1 MPGDRSLLKI
11 KGEKMRSDLMK
22 KGLERAPHRSLFKA
36 MGYTD
41 EEIARPLIGVVNS
54 ANEIIP
60 GHIHLDLIA
69 QDVKA
74 GIRMA
79 GGTPVEFPVIGV
91 CDGIA
96 MNHAGMKYSLA
107 SRELIADS
115 IEIMATAHPFDAL
128 VFIPNCDKIIPGM
141 LMAALRMNIPS
152 IFISGGPMLAGRME
166 GKAVDLISVFEGVG
180 AVKAKKMTPARLKQ
194 LEDCACPGCGSCSGM
209 YTANSMNC
217 VTEALGL
224 GLPGNGTIPA
234 VQAARHRLA
243 KHAGMKIMELLEK
256 NIRPRD
262 IATLAAF
269 KNAIAV
275 DMALGCSTNTV
286 LHIPAIA
293 HEAGI
298 KLDLNLFNKI
308 SEKTPNLCKLSP
320 AGPHH
325 IEDLDA
331 AGGIQAVIKVI
342 STIGVIDKKV
352 LTVTG
357 SSVAVNLKNACV
369 LNDTVIRPLNNPY
382 SSQGG
387 IAVLRGNLAPD
398 GAVVKQSAVAPAM
411 QVNEGKARVFDS
423 EDSAIAAIMAGKIK
437 PGDIV
442 VIRYEGPKGGP
453 GMREMLSPT
462 SAIVGMGL
470 DKTVALL
477 TDGRFSGGTQGAA
490 IGHISPEAAE
500 GGPIALV
507 KEGDII
513 AIDIPAKKLNLKV
526 SDAELIRRR
535 KTWKP
540 KQPAITSGYLARYS
554 KMVTSASTGAIFRD

>member
-1 MPGDRSLLKI
+1 
-11 KGEKMRSDLMK
+11 MRSDLMK

-41 EEIARPLIGVVNS
+41 EEISRPLIGVVNS

-60 GHIHLDLIA
+60 GHIHLDLIT
-69 QDVKA
+69 QSVKA
-74 GIRMA
+74 GVRMA

-96 MNHAGMKYSLA
+96 MGHAGMKYSLA

-141 LMAALRMNIPS
+141 LMAALRLNIPA
-152 IFISGGPMLAGRME
+152 IFVSGGPMLAGKLA

-180 AVKAKKMTPARLKQ
+180 AVKAKRMTQIELKK

-234 VQAARHRLA
+234 VDAARHRLA
-243 KHAGMKIMELLEK
+243 KYTGMKIMELFKK

-262 IATLAAF
+262 IATLEAF

-298 KLDLNLFNKI
+298 NLDLNLFNEI
-308 SEKTPNLCKLSP
+308 SEQTPNLCKLSP
-320 AGPHH
+320 AGNHH
-325 IEDLDA
+325 IEDFDR
-331 AGGIQAVIKVI
+331 AGGIQAVMKVI
-342 STIGVIDKKV
+342 GTLGVIDKKA
-352 LTVTG
+352 LTATG
-357 SSVAVNLKNACV
+357 KAVEANLKSAAV
-369 LNDTVIRPLNNPY
+369 LDETVIRPLSNPY
-382 SSQGG
+382 SPQGG
-387 IAVLRGNLAPD
+387 IAILRGNLAPD
-398 GAVVKQSAVAPAM
+398 GAVVKQSAVAAAM
-411 QVNEGKARVFDS
+411 QKNEGRARVFDC
-423 EDSAIAAIMAGKIK
+423 EDAAIAAILDGQIK
-437 PGDIV
+437 DGDIV

-513 AIDIPAKKLNLKV
+513 AIDIPAKMLELKV
-526 SDAELIRRR
+526 SDKELEKRR
-535 KTWKP
+535 KALKP
-540 KQPAITSGYLARYS
+540 FTPAITSGYLARYARL
-554 KMVTSASTGAIFRD
+554 VTSASTGAVFKD

>member
-1 MPGDRSLLKI
+1 
-11 KGEKMRSDLMK
+11 MRSDLMK

-41 EEIARPLIGVVNS
+41 EEIARPLVGVVNS

-60 GHIHLDLIA
+60 GHIHLDIIT

-96 MNHAGMKYSLA
+96 MGHAGMKYSLA

-128 VFIPNCDKIIPGM
+128 VFVTNCDKIIPGM
-141 LMAALRMNIPS
+141 LMAALRLNIPC
-152 IFISGGPMLAGRME
+152 IFISGGPMLAGKME
-166 GKAVDLISVFEGVG
+166 GGTYDLISVFEGVG
-180 AVKAKKMTPARLKQ
+180 AVKAKKMSLNQLKKI
-194 LEDCACPGCGSCSGM
+194 EDCACPGCGSCSGM

-224 GLPGNGTIPA
+224 GLPGNGTVLA
-234 VQAARHRLA
+234 VHAARRRLA
-243 KHAGMKIMELLEK
+243 KHAGMKVMELFKK

-298 KLDLNLFNKI
+298 KLDLNLFNQI

-320 AGPHH
+320 AGYHH

-331 AGGIQAVIKVI
+331 AGGIQAVMKAI
-342 STIGVIDKKV
+342 SPLGVIDKKA
-352 LTVTG
+352 LTATG
-357 SSVAVNLKNACV
+357 KKVEENLKTACV
-369 LNDTVIRPLNNPY
+369 LNEDVIRPLNNPY
-382 SSQGG
+382 SPQGG
-387 IAVLRGNLAPD
+387 IAILRGNLAPD
-398 GAVVKQSAVAPAM
+398 GAVVKQSAVSPGM
-411 QVNEGKARVFDS
+411 QVNEGRARVFDC
-423 EDSAIAAIMAGKIK
+423 EDDAIKAILGKKIK

-513 AIDIPAKKLNLKV
+513 SINIPEKTLTLKV
-526 SDAELIRRR
+526 NEKELEKRQKSLKI
-535 KTWKP
+535 KKP
-540 KQPAITSGYLARYS
+540 ATTTGYLARYA
-554 KMVTSASTGAIFRD
+554 KMVTSASTGAVFKDYL

>member
-1 MPGDRSLLKI
+1 
-11 KGEKMRSDLMK
+11 MRSDLMK

-41 EEIARPLIGVVNS
+41 EEIARPLIGVVNA
-54 ANEIIP
+54 ANEVVP
-60 GHIHLDLIA
+60 GHIHLDLIT

-96 MNHAGMKYSLA
+96 MGHAGMKYSLA

-128 VFIPNCDKIIPGM
+128 VFVPNCDKIIPGM
-141 LMAALRMNIPS
+141 LMAALRLNIPC
-152 IFISGGPMLAGRME
+152 IFISGGPMLAGRFQD
-166 GKAVDLISVFEGVG
+166 KPADLITVFEGVG
-180 AVKAKKMTPARLKQ
+180 AVKAKKMTPSALKQ

-234 VQAARHRLA
+234 VLAARHRLA
-243 KHAGMKIMELLEK
+243 KYAGMKVLDLLKK

-262 IATLAAF
+262 IATLDAF
-269 KNAIAV
+269 QNAIAV

-286 LHIPAIA
+286 LHIPAVA

-298 KLDLNLFNKI
+298 KLDLDLFNKI
-308 SEKTPNLCKLSP
+308 SKLTPNICKLSP

-331 AGGIQAVIKVI
+331 AGGIQAVMKTI
-342 STIGVIDKKV
+342 SKLGIIHEKTF
-352 LTVTG
+352 TVNGKTVG
-357 SSVAVNLKNACV
+357 ANLKAARV
-369 LNDTVIRPLNNPY
+369 LNPEVIRPLANPY
-382 SSQGG
+382 SQQGG
-387 IAVLRGNLAPD
+387 IAILRGNLAPD

-411 QVNEGKARVFDS
+411 QVNDGKARVFNC
-423 EDSAIAAIMAGKIK
+423 EDDAIAAILGGKIK

-507 KEGDII
+507 KEGDRIS
-513 AIDIPAKKLNLKV
+513 IDIPRKKLSLNV
-526 SDAELIRRR
+526 SDAELEKRR
-535 KTWKP
+535 KSLKP
-540 KQPAITSGYLARYS
+540 WTPLITSGYLARYA
-554 KMVTSASTGAIFRD
+554 KMVTSASTGAVFKD

>member
-1 MPGDRSLLKI
+1 
-11 KGEKMRSDLMK
+11 MRSDLMK

-41 EEIARPLIGVVNS
+41 EEISRPLIGVVNS
-54 ANEIIP
+54 ANEIVP
-60 GHIHLDLIA
+60 GHINLDLIT
-69 QDVKA
+69 QSVKA
-74 GIRMA
+74 GVRMA
-79 GGTPVEFPVIGV
+79 GGTPMEFPVIGV

-96 MNHAGMKYSLA
+96 MGHAGMKYSLA

-141 LMAALRMNIPS
+141 LMAALRLNIPA
-152 IFISGGPMLAGRME
+152 IFVSGGPMLAGNLA

-180 AVKAKKMTPARLKQ
+180 AVKAKRMTQIELKK

-234 VQAARHRLA
+234 IDAARHRLA
-243 KHAGMKIMELLEK
+243 KYAGMKVMELYKK

-262 IATLAAF
+262 IATLEAF

-286 LHIPAIA
+286 LHIPAVA

-298 KLDLNLFNKI
+298 NLDLNLFNEI

-320 AGPHH
+320 AGNHH
-325 IEDLDA
+325 IEDFNR
-331 AGGIQAVIKVI
+331 AGGIQAVMKVI
-342 STIGVIDKKV
+342 GTLGVIDKKV
-352 LTVTG
+352 LTATG
-357 SSVAVNLKNACV
+357 KTVEANLKNAAV
-369 LNDTVIRPLNNPY
+369 LDETVIRPLNNPY
-382 SSQGG
+382 SPQGG
-387 IAVLRGNLAPD
+387 IAILRGNLAPD
-398 GAVVKQSAVAPAM
+398 GAVVKQSAVAAAM
-411 QVNEGKARVFDS
+411 QKNEGRARVFDC
-423 EDSAIAAIMAGKIK
+423 EDDAIAAILDGQIK
-437 PGDIV
+437 DGDIV

-513 AIDIPAKKLNLKV
+513 AIDIPAKILELKV
-526 SDAELIRRR
+526 SDKELEKRR
-535 KTWKP
+535 KALKP
-540 KQPAITSGYLARYS
+540 FTPAITSGYLARYARL
-554 KMVTSASTGAIFRD
+554 VTSASTGAVFKD

>member
-1 MPGDRSLLKI
+1 
-11 KGEKMRSDLMK
+11 MRSDLMK

-41 EEIARPLIGVVNS
+41 EELARPLVGVVNS

-60 GHIHLDLIA
+60 GHIHLDLIT

-115 IEIMATAHPFDAL
+115 IEIMAVAHPFDAL
-128 VFIPNCDKIIPGM
+128 VFVTNCDKIVPGM
-141 LMAALRMNIPS
+141 LMAALRLNIPS
-152 IFISGGPMLAGRME
+152 IFISGGPMLAG
-166 GKAVDLISVFEGVG
+166 KIQSKPVDLISVFEGVG
-180 AVKAKKMTPARLKQ
+180 AVKANKMNSSQLQ
-194 LEDCACPGCGSCSGM
+194 ELEDCACPGCGSCSGM

-224 GLPGNGTIPA
+224 GLPGHGTIPA
-234 VQAARHRLA
+234 VLAARHRLA
-243 KHAGMKIMELLEK
+243 KQAGMKIMDLLKK
-256 NIRPRD
+256 NVKPRD

-286 LHIPAIA
+286 LHIPAVA

-298 KLDLNLFNKI
+298 TLDLDLFNAI
-308 SEKTPNLCKLSP
+308 SKKTANICKLSP
-320 AGPHH
+320 AGAHH

-331 AGGIQAVIKVI
+331 AGGIQAVMK
-342 STIGVIDKKV
+342 TIAGLGVINEKCLTVSGKKV
-352 LTVTG
+352 G
-357 SSVAVNLKNACV
+357 ANLKTARV
-369 LNDTVIRPLNNPY
+369 LNEAVIRPLNNPY
-382 SSQGG
+382 SPQGG
-387 IAVLRGNLAPD
+387 IAILRGNLAPD

-411 QVNEGKARVFDS
+411 QVNEGRARVFDS
-423 EDSAIAAIMAGKIK
+423 EDKAIAAILGGKIK
-437 PGDIV
+437 PGDVV

-470 DKTVALL
+470 DKSVALL

-507 KEGDII
+507 KEGDRI
-513 AIDIPAKKLNLKV
+513 AIDIPGKKLTLKV
-526 SDAELIRRR
+526 DEAELEKRRR
-535 KTWKP
+535 ALKP
-540 KQPAITSGYLARYS
+540 WTPAITTGYLARYA
-554 KMVTSASTGAIFRD
+554 KMVTSASTGAVFKD

>member
-1 MPGDRSLLKI
+1 
-11 KGEKMRSDLMK
+11 MRSDLMK

-41 EEIARPLIGVVNS
+41 EEISRPLIGVVNS
-54 ANEIIP
+54 ANEIVP
-60 GHIHLDLIA
+60 GHINLDLIT
-69 QDVKA
+69 QSVKA
-74 GIRMA
+74 GVRMA
-79 GGTPVEFPVIGV
+79 GGTPMEFPVIGV

-96 MNHAGMKYSLA
+96 MGHAGMKYSLA

-141 LMAALRMNIPS
+141 LMAALRLNIPA
-152 IFISGGPMLAGRME
+152 IFVSGGPMLAGNLA

-180 AVKAKKMTPARLKQ
+180 AVKAKRMTQIELKK

-234 VQAARHRLA
+234 IDAARHRLA
-243 KHAGMKIMELLEK
+243 KYAGMKVMELYKK

-262 IATLAAF
+262 IATLEAF

-286 LHIPAIA
+286 LHIPAVA

-298 KLDLNLFNKI
+298 NLDLNLFNEI
-308 SEKTPNLCKLSP
+308 SEQTPNLCKLSP
-320 AGPHH
+320 AGNHH
-325 IEDLDA
+325 IEDFDR
-331 AGGIQAVIKVI
+331 AGGIQAVMKVI
-342 STIGVIDKKV
+342 GTLGVIDKKA
-352 LTVTG
+352 LTATG
-357 SSVAVNLKNACV
+357 KAVEANLKNAAV
-369 LNDTVIRPLNNPY
+369 LDETVIRPLSNPY
-382 SSQGG
+382 SPQGG
-387 IAVLRGNLAPD
+387 IAILRGNLAPD
-398 GAVVKQSAVAPAM
+398 GAVVKQSAVAAAM
-411 QVNEGKARVFDS
+411 QKNEGRARVFDC
-423 EDSAIAAIMAGKIK
+423 EDDAIAAILDGQIK
-437 PGDIV
+437 DGDIV

-513 AIDIPAKKLNLKV
+513 AIDIPAKILELKV
-526 SDAELIRRR
+526 SDKELEKRR
-535 KTWKP
+535 KALKP
-540 KQPAITSGYLARYS
+540 FTPAITSGYLARYARL
-554 KMVTSASTGAIFRD
+554 VTSASTGAVFKD

>member
-1 MPGDRSLLKI
+1 M
-11 KGEKMRSDLMK
+11 EKTTMRSDLMK

-41 EEIARPLIGVVNS
+41 EEIARPIIGVVNS

-60 GHIHLDLIA
+60 GHIHLDLITA
-69 QDVKA
+69 DVKA

-128 VFIPNCDKIIPGM
+128 VFITNCDKIVPGM
-141 LMAALRMNIPS
+141 LMAALRLNIPS
-152 IFISGGPMLAGRME
+152 VFISGGPMLAGRLH
-166 GKAVDLISVFEGVG
+166 GRAVDLISVFEGVG
-180 AVKAKKMTPARLKQ
+180 GVKAKKITSAELQQ

-224 GLPGNGTIPA
+224 GLPGHGTIPA
-234 VQAARHRLA
+234 VLAARHRLA
-243 KHAGMKIMELLEK
+243 KQAGMKIMDLFRK
-256 NIRPRD
+256 NVRPRD

-286 LHIPAIA
+286 LHIPAVA

-298 KLDLNLFNKI
+298 KLDLDLFNKI

-331 AGGIQAVIKVI
+331 AGGIQAVMKVI
-342 STIGVIDKKV
+342 SKLGVISEKAM
-352 LTVTG
+352 TVNGKT
-357 SSVAVNLKNACV
+357 VAANLKTARV
-369 LNDTVIRPLNNPY
+369 LNDEVIRPLDKPY
-382 SSQGG
+382 SKQGG
-387 IAVLRGNLAPD
+387 IAILRGNLAPD
-398 GAVVKQSAVAPAM
+398 GAVVKQSAVAEAM
-411 QVNEGKARVFDS
+411 QVNEGRARVFDS
-423 EDSAIAAIMAGKIK
+423 EDKAITAILGGKIK

-470 DKTVALL
+470 DKSVALL

-500 GGPIALV
+500 GGTIALV

-513 AIDIPAKKLNLKV
+513 AIDIPAKKLTLKV
-526 SDAELIRRR
+526 DDAELEKRC
-535 KTWKP
+535 KSLKAWT
-540 KQPAITSGYLARYS
+540 PAITTGYLARYA
-554 KMVTSASTGAIFRD
+554 KMVTSASTGAVFKD

>member
-1 MPGDRSLLKI
+1 
-11 KGEKMRSDLMK
+11 MK

-41 EEIARPLIGVVNS
+41 EEIARPLIGVVNA
-54 ANEIIP
+54 ANEVVP
-60 GHIHLDLIA
+60 GHIHLDLIT

-96 MNHAGMKYSLA
+96 MGHAGMKYSLA

-128 VFIPNCDKIIPGM
+128 VFVPNCDKIIPGM
-141 LMAALRMNIPS
+141 LMAALRLNIPC
-152 IFISGGPMLAGRME
+152 IFISGGPMLAGRFQD
-166 GKAVDLISVFEGVG
+166 KPADLITVFEGVG
-180 AVKAKKMTPARLKQ
+180 AVKAKKMTPSALKQ

-234 VQAARHRLA
+234 VLAARHRLA
-243 KHAGMKIMELLEK
+243 KYAGMKVLDLLKK

-262 IATLAAF
+262 IATLDAF
-269 KNAIAV
+269 QNAIAV

-286 LHIPAIA
+286 LHIPAVA

-298 KLDLNLFNKI
+298 KLDLDLFNKI
-308 SEKTPNLCKLSP
+308 SKLTPNICKLSP

-331 AGGIQAVIKVI
+331 AGGIQAVMKTI
-342 STIGVIDKKV
+342 SKLGIIHEKTF
-352 LTVTG
+352 TVNGKTVG
-357 SSVAVNLKNACV
+357 ANLKAARV
-369 LNDTVIRPLNNPY
+369 LNPEVIRPLANPY
-382 SSQGG
+382 SQQGG
-387 IAVLRGNLAPD
+387 IAILRGNLAPD

-411 QVNEGKARVFDS
+411 QVNDGKARVFNC
-423 EDSAIAAIMAGKIK
+423 EDDAIAAILGGKIK

-507 KEGDII
+507 KEGDRIS
-513 AIDIPAKKLNLKV
+513 IDIPRKKLSLNV
-526 SDAELIRRR
+526 SDAELEKRR
-535 KTWKP
+535 KSLKP
-540 KQPAITSGYLARYS
+540 WTPLITSGYLARYA
-554 KMVTSASTGAIFRD
+554 KMVTSASTGAVFKD

>member
-1 MPGDRSLLKI
+1 
-11 KGEKMRSDLMK
+11 MRSDLMK

-60 GHIHLDLIA
+60 GHIHLDTIA
-69 QDVKA
+69 RDVEA
-74 GIRMA
+74 GVRMA
-79 GGTPVEFPVIGV
+79 GGTPLEFPVIGV
-91 CDGIA
+91 CDGLA
-96 MNHAGMKYSLA
+96 MGHAGMKYSLA

-128 VFIPNCDKIIPGM
+128 VFIPNCDKIVPGM
-141 LMAALRMNIPS
+141 LMAALRLNIPC
-152 IFISGGPMLAGRME
+152 IFISGGPMLAGRSQ

-180 AVKAKKMTPARLKQ
+180 AVKAGRMTSAGLAR

-224 GLPGNGTIPA
+224 GLPGHGTIPA
-234 VQAARHRLA
+234 VFAARRRLA
-243 KHAGMKIMELLEK
+243 KRAGMRIMDLLAK
-256 NIRPRD
+256 NVRRRN
-262 IATLAAF
+262 IATLPAF
-269 KNAIAV
+269 RNAIAV

-298 KLDLNLFNKI
+298 RLDLDLFNEI
-308 SEKTPNLCKLSP
+308 SERTPNLCKLSP
-320 AGPHH
+320 AGHH
-325 IEDLDA
+325 HVEDLDA
-331 AGGIQAVIKVI
+331 AGGVQAVMKRISKLGVI
-342 STIGVIDKKV
+342 SERA

-357 SSVAVNLKNACV
+357 ASVGTNLRAARV
-369 LNDTVIRPLNNPY
+369 LDDDVIRPLDSPY
-382 SSQGG
+382 SKQGG

-398 GAVVKQSAVAPAM
+398 GAVVKQSAVAAAM
-411 QVNEGKARVFDS
+411 QVNEGRARVFDG
-423 EDSAIAAIMAGKIK
+423 EDDAIAAILGGRIRG
-437 PGDIV
+437 GDVV

-470 DKTVALL
+470 GHTVALL

-490 IGHISPEAAE
+490 IGHVSPEAAE

-507 KEGDII
+507 REGDRI
-513 AIDIPAKKLNLKV
+513 AIDMPAKTLTLKV
-526 SDAELIRRR
+526 GAAELERRR
-535 KTWKP
+535 KALRP
-540 KQPAITSGYLARYS
+540 RRPAVTTGYLARYAGL
-554 KMVTSASTGAIFRD
+554 VTSASTGAIFRDEPAGPRGPGRRRAR

>member
-1 MPGDRSLLKI
+1 M
-11 KGEKMRSDLMK
+11 EKTTMRSDLMK

-41 EEIARPLIGVVNS
+41 EEIARPIIGVVNS

-60 GHIHLDLIA
+60 GHIHLDLITA
-69 QDVKA
+69 DVKA

-128 VFIPNCDKIIPGM
+128 VFVTNCDKIVPGM
-141 LMAALRMNIPS
+141 LMAALRLNIPS
-152 IFISGGPMLAGRME
+152 IFISGGPMLAGRLQ
-166 GKAVDLISVFEGVG
+166 GRAVDLISVFEGVG
-180 AVKAKKMTPARLKQ
+180 AVKARKITSSELQQ

-224 GLPGNGTIPA
+224 GLPGHGTIPA
-234 VQAARHRLA
+234 VLAARHRLA
-243 KHAGMKIMELLEK
+243 KQAGMKIMDLLRK
-256 NIRPRD
+256 NVRPRD

-286 LHIPAIA
+286 LHIPAVA

-298 KLDLNLFNKI
+298 KLDLDLFNKI

-331 AGGIQAVIKVI
+331 AGGIQAVMKVI
-342 STIGVIDKKV
+342 SKLGVISEKAM
-352 LTVTG
+352 TVNGKT
-357 SSVAVNLKNACV
+357 VAANLNATRV
-369 LNDTVIRPLNNPY
+369 LNEEVIRPLAKPY
-382 SSQGG
+382 SKQGG

-398 GAVVKQSAVAPAM
+398 GAVVKQSAVAEAM
-411 QVNEGKARVFDS
+411 QVNEGRARVFDS
-423 EDSAIAAIMAGKIK
+423 EDKAITAILGGKIK

-470 DKTVALL
+470 DKSVALL

-500 GGPIALV
+500 GGTIALV

-513 AIDIPAKKLNLKV
+513 AIDIPAKKLTLKV
-526 SDAELIRRR
+526 DNAELEKRRISL
-535 KTWKP
+535 KAWT
-540 KQPAITSGYLARYS
+540 PAITTGYLARYA
-554 KMVTSASTGAIFRD
+554 KMVTSASTGAVFKD

>member
-1 MPGDRSLLKI
+1 
-11 KGEKMRSDLMK
+11 MRSDLMK

-41 EEIARPLIGVVNS
+41 EEIARPIIGVVNS

-60 GHIHLDLIA
+60 GHIHLDLITA
-69 QDVKA
+69 DVKA

-128 VFIPNCDKIIPGM
+128 VFIPNCDKIVPGM
-141 LMAALRMNIPS
+141 LMAALRLNIPS
-152 IFISGGPMLAGRME
+152 IFISGGPMLAGRLQ
-166 GKAVDLISVFEGVG
+166 GRAVDLISVFEGVG
-180 AVKAKKMTPARLKQ
+180 AVKARKITSSELQQ

-224 GLPGNGTIPA
+224 GLPGHGTIPA
-234 VQAARHRLA
+234 VLAARHRLA
-243 KHAGMKIMELLEK
+243 KQAGMKIMDLLRK
-256 NIRPRD
+256 NVRPRD

-286 LHIPAIA
+286 LHIPAVA

-298 KLDLNLFNKI
+298 KLDLDLFNKI

-331 AGGIQAVIKVI
+331 AGGIQAVMTVI
-342 STIGVIDKKV
+342 SKLGVISEKAM
-352 LTVTG
+352 TVNGKT
-357 SSVAVNLKNACV
+357 VAANLKATRV
-369 LNDTVIRPLNNPY
+369 LNEEVIRPLAKPY
-382 SSQGG
+382 SKQGG

-398 GAVVKQSAVAPAM
+398 GAVVKQSAVAEAM
-411 QVNEGKARVFDS
+411 QVNEGRARVFDS
-423 EDSAIAAIMAGKIK
+423 EDKAITAILGGKIK

-470 DKTVALL
+470 DKSVALL

-500 GGPIALV
+500 GGTIALV

-513 AIDIPAKKLNLKV
+513 AIDIPAKKLTLKV
-526 SDAELIRRR
+526 DNAELEKRRISL
-535 KTWKP
+535 KAWT
-540 KQPAITSGYLARYS
+540 PAITTGYLARYA
-554 KMVTSASTGAIFRD
+554 KMVTSASTGAVFKD

>member
-1 MPGDRSLLKI
+1 
-11 KGEKMRSDLMK
+11 MRSDLMK

-60 GHIHLDLIA
+60 GHIHLDLITA
-69 QDVKA
+69 DVKA

-128 VFIPNCDKIIPGM
+128 VFIPNCDKIVPGM
-141 LMAALRMNIPS
+141 LMAALRLNIPS
-152 IFISGGPMLAGRME
+152 IFISGGPMLAGRLQ
-166 GKAVDLISVFEGVG
+166 GRAVDLISVFEGVG
-180 AVKAKKMTPARLKQ
+180 AVKAKKMAPSELQQ

-224 GLPGNGTIPA
+224 GLPGHGTIPA
-234 VQAARHRLA
+234 VLAARHRLA
-243 KHAGMKIMELLEK
+243 KQAGMKIMDLLRK
-256 NIRPRD
+256 NVRPRD

-298 KLDLNLFNKI
+298 KLDLDLFNRI

-331 AGGIQAVIKVI
+331 AGGIQAVMKVI
-342 STIGVIDKKV
+342 SKLGVISEKAM
-352 LTVTG
+352 TVTG
-357 SSVAVNLKNACV
+357 KTVSANLKTARV
-369 LNDTVIRPLNNPY
+369 LNEEVIRPLDNPY
-382 SSQGG
+382 SRQGG

-398 GAVVKQSAVAPAM
+398 GAVVKQSAVAAAM
-411 QVNEGKARVFDS
+411 QVNEGRARVFDS
-423 EDSAIAAIMAGKIK
+423 EDKAIAAILGGKIK

-470 DKTVALL
+470 DKSVALL

-513 AIDIPAKKLNLKV
+513 AIDIPAKKLTLKV
-526 SDAELIRRR
+526 DDAELEKRR
-535 KTWKP
+535 KSLKAWT
-540 KQPAITSGYLARYS
+540 PAITTGYLARYA
-554 KMVTSASTGAIFRD
+554 KMVTSASTGAVFKD

>member
-1 MPGDRSLLKI
+1 
-11 KGEKMRSDLMK
+11 MRSDLMK

-60 GHIHLDLIA
+60 GHIHLDLIT

-74 GIRMA
+74 GIRMS

-141 LMAALRMNIPS
+141 LMAALRLNIPS
-152 IFISGGPMLAGRME
+152 IFISGGPMLAGKLQ

-180 AVKAKKMTPARLKQ
+180 AVKAKKMTSAQLQQ

-224 GLPGNGTIPA
+224 GLPGHGTIPA
-234 VQAARHRLA
+234 VLAARHRLA
-243 KHAGMKIMELLEK
+243 KYAGMKIMDLLKK
-256 NIRPRD
+256 NVKPRD

-269 KNAIAV
+269 KNAMAV

-298 KLDLNLFNKI
+298 KLDLDLFNKI
-308 SEKTPNLCKLSP
+308 SGKTPNICKLSP
-320 AGPHH
+320 AGHHH
-325 IEDLDA
+325 IEDLDS
-331 AGGIQAVIKVI
+331 AGGIQAVMKTI
-342 STIGVIDKKV
+342 SKLGVIDEKAM
-352 LTVTG
+352 TVSGKTVG
-357 SSVAVNLKNACV
+357 ANLKTAHV
-369 LNDTVIRPLNNPY
+369 LNDDVIRPLSNPY
-382 SSQGG
+382 SKQGG

-398 GAVVKQSAVAPAM
+398 GGVVKQSAVAPAM
-411 QVNEGKARVFDS
+411 QVNEGKARVFDC
-423 EDSAIAAIMAGKIK
+423 EDAAIAAILGGKIK
-437 PGDIV
+437 GGDIV

-500 GGPIALV
+500 GGTIALV

-513 AIDIPAKKLNLKV
+513 AIDIPAKTLNLKV
-526 SDAELIRRR
+526 SDAELEKRR
-535 KTWKP
+535 KSLKP
-540 KQPAITSGYLARYS
+540 WTPAITTGYLARYA
-554 KMVTSASTGAIFRD
+554 KLVTSASTGAVFKD

>member
-1 MPGDRSLLKI
+1 
-11 KGEKMRSDLMK
+11 MRSDLMK
-22 KGLERAPHRSLFKA
+22 KGFERAPHRSLFKA

-60 GHIHLDLIA
+60 GHIHLDLIT

-96 MNHAGMKYSLA
+96 MGHEGMKFSLA

-115 IEIMATAHPFDAL
+115 IEIMAMAHPFDAL

-141 LMAALRMNIPS
+141 LMAALRLNIPS
-152 IFISGGPMLAGRME
+152 IFISGGPMLAG
-166 GKAVDLISVFEGVG
+166 KLQDKTVDLISVFEGVG
-180 AVKAKKMTPARLKQ
+180 AVRAKKITAAELKQ

-234 VQAARHRLA
+234 VLAARHRLA
-243 KHAGMKIMELLEK
+243 KHAGMKIMDLLKK
-256 NIRPRD
+256 NIRPRN

-286 LHIPAIA
+286 LHIPAVA

-298 KLDLNLFNKI
+298 KLDLDLFNTI

-320 AGPHH
+320 AGRHH

-331 AGGIQAVIKVI
+331 AGGIQAVMKVI
-342 STIGVIDKKV
+342 SALGVIDEKAT
-352 LTVTG
+352 TVTG
-357 SSVAVNLKNACV
+357 KAVGANLKSARVLNTDVIRTLKNA
-369 LNDTVIRPLNNPY
+369 Y
-382 SSQGG
+382 MQQGG
-387 IAVLRGNLAPD
+387 IAILRGNLAPD

-411 QVNEGKARVFDS
+411 QKNEGRARVFDC
-423 EDSAIAAIMAGKIK
+423 EDDAIKAILGGKIK
-437 PGDIV
+437 GGDIV

-513 AIDIPAKKLNLKV
+513 SIDIPAKKLNLKV
-526 SDAELIRRR
+526 SAQELAKRR
-535 KTWKP
+535 KALKP
-540 KQPAITSGYLARYS
+540 FKPRITTGYLARYA
-554 KMVTSASTGAIFRD
+554 KMVTSSSTGAIFKD

>member
-1 MPGDRSLLKI
+1 
-11 KGEKMRSDLMK
+11 MRSDLMK
-22 KGLERAPHRSLFKA
+22 KGPERAPHRSLFKA

-115 IEIMATAHPFDAL
+115 IEIMSMAHPFDAL
-128 VFIPNCDKIIPGM
+128 VFIPNCDKIVPGM
-141 LMAALRMNIPS
+141 LMAALRLNIPS
-152 IFISGGPMLAGRME
+152 IFISGGPMLAGKFQD
-166 GKAVDLISVFEGVG
+166 KAVDLISVFEGVG
-180 AVKAKKMTPARLKQ
+180 AVKAKKMTSAQLQR

-224 GLPGNGTIPA
+224 GLPGHGTIPA
-234 VQAARHRLA
+234 VLAARHRLA
-243 KHAGMKIMELLEK
+243 KKAGMKILELLKK
-256 NIRPRD
+256 NVRPRD
-262 IATLAAF
+262 IATQAAF

-286 LHIPAIA
+286 LHIPAVA

-298 KLDLNLFNKI
+298 KLDLDLFNKI
-308 SEKTPNLCKLSP
+308 SEKTANICKLSP

-331 AGGIQAVIKVI
+331 AGGIQAVMK
-342 STIGVIDKKV
+342 TIARLGVINEKCLTVSGKKV
-352 LTVTG
+352 G
-357 SSVAVNLKNACV
+357 ANLKAARVFNEA
-369 LNDTVIRPLNNPY
+369 VIRPLNNPY
-382 SSQGG
+382 SKQGG
-387 IAVLRGNLAPD
+387 IAILRGNLAPD
-398 GAVVKQSAVAPAM
+398 GAAVKQSAVAPAM
-411 QVNEGKARVFDS
+411 QVNEGRARVFDS
-423 EDSAIAAIMAGKIK
+423 EDRAIAAILGGKIK
-437 PGDIV
+437 PGNIV

-453 GMREMLSPT
+453 GMRERLSPT

-470 DKTVALL
+470 DKSVALL

-507 KEGDII
+507 KEGDVI
-513 AIDIPAKKLNLKV
+513 AIDIPAKKLTLKV
-526 SDAELIRRR
+526 AGAELEKRR
-535 KTWKP
+535 KALKP
-540 KQPAITSGYLARYS
+540 WRPAITSGYLARYA
-554 KMVTSASTGAIFRD
+554 KMVTSASTGAVFKD